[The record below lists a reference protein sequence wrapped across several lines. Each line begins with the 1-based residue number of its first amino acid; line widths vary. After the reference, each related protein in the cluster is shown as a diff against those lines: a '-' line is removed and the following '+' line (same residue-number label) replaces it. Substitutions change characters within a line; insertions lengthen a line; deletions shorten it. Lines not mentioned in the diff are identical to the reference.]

1 MADIIIKMQT
11 EYKIDLDTY
20 NGPLDLLLYLI
31 RREEVDIYDIPI
43 TKITDQY
50 MAYLNELQS
59 IDIGL
64 AGDFL
69 VMASTLMYVKS
80 QTLLPRSEETDEE
93 EIEDPRLELV
103 KQLLEYKR
111 YKEASSTMTKLSEER
126 SQRFSRP
133 EERLIDDGKEDEDKL
148 NLDDVDVWKLAEFF
162 SGFMKQTLGDV
173 IQNIVYDD
181 TPVHI
186 YMDKVLGRLNRTHSI
201 SLKELLYDSQGK
213 AELIGFFLAL
223 LELVRLKE
231 IKLEQTQD
239 FDEIQITANNN

>member
-1 MADIIIKMQT
+1 MQT

-43 TKITDQY
+43 AKITDQY
-50 MAYLNELQS
+50 LAYLNELQS

-80 QTLLPRSEETDEE
+80 QTLLPRSEIIDEE
-93 EIEDPRLELV
+93 DGDDPRLGLV
-103 KQLLEYKR
+103 KQLLEYKI
-111 YKEASSTMTKLSEER
+111 YKEATTAMTRLSEER

-133 EERLIDDGKEDEDKL
+133 EERLIDYGKEEDEKL
-148 NLDDVDVWKLAEFF
+148 NLDEVDVWKLAQFF

-173 IQNIVYDD
+173 IKKIIYDD
-181 TPVHI
+181 TPVHV
-186 YMDKVLGRLNRTHSI
+186 YMDKVLSRLMNVYAI
-201 SLKELLYDSQGK
+201 SLKELLCDSQGR

-223 LELVRLKE
+223 LELVRLKK
-231 IKLEQTQD
+231 IKLEQTRD
-239 FDEIQITANNN
+239 FDEIRITANNN

>member
-1 MADIIIKMQT
+1 MQT

-43 TKITDQY
+43 TKITNQY

-80 QTLLPRSEETDEE
+80 QTLLPRSEITDEE
-93 EIEDPRLELV
+93 DMEDPRLELV

-111 YKEASSTMTKLSEER
+111 YKEATSTMTRLSEER

-133 EERLIDDGKEDEDKL
+133 EERLIDDGKEDDGKL
-148 NLDDVDVWKLAEFF
+148 NLDDVDVWKLAQFF

-173 IQNIVYDD
+173 IQKIVYDD
-181 TPVHI
+181 TPVHV
-186 YMDKVLGRLNRTHSI
+186 YMDKVLNRLTRASAV
-201 SLKELLYDSQGK
+201 SLKELLYESQGRS
-213 AELIGFFLAL
+213 ELIGFFLAL
-223 LELVRLKE
+223 LELVRLKK

-239 FDEIQITANNN
+239 FDEIQITANDN

>member
-1 MADIIIKMQT
+1 MQT
-11 EYKIDLDTY
+11 EYKIDLDAY

-50 MAYLNELQS
+50 MAYLSELQS

-80 QTLLPRSEETDEE
+80 QTLLPRSEVTEE
-93 EIEDPRLELV
+93 EDMDDPRLELV

-111 YKEASSTMTKLSEER
+111 YREVSLAMTRLSEER

-133 EERLIDDGKEDEDKL
+133 EVRLIDDGKEDDGKL
-148 NLDDVDVWKLAEFF
+148 NLEEVDVWKLAQFF

-173 IQNIVYDD
+173 IQKIVYDD

-186 YMDKVLGRLNRTHSI
+186 YMDKVLNRLAKAYVI
-201 SLKELLYDSQGK
+201 SLRELLCDHQGK
-213 AELIGFFLAL
+213 
-223 LELVRLKE
+223 
-231 IKLEQTQD
+231 
-239 FDEIQITANNN
+239 

>member
-1 MADIIIKMQT
+1 MQT

-31 RREEVDIYDIPI
+31 SREEVDIYDIPI
-43 TKITDQY
+43 TKITNQY
-50 MAYLNELQS
+50 VAYLNELQS

-80 QTLLPRSEETDEE
+80 QTLLPRSEKMDEE
-93 EIEDPRLELV
+93 EIEDPRRELV

-111 YKEASSTMTKLSEER
+111 YKEASSTMTKMSEER

-133 EERLIDDGKEDEDKL
+133 EERLVDDGKEEDDKL
-148 NLDDVDVWKLAEFF
+148 NLDEVDVWKLAEFF

-181 TPVHI
+181 TPVQI
-186 YMDKVLGRLNRTHSI
+186 YMDKVLSRLNRTYSI
-201 SLKELLYDSQGK
+201 SLGELLHGSRGRV
-213 AELIGFFLAL
+213 ELIGFFLAL

-231 IKLEQTQD
+231 IKLEQSQD

>member
-1 MADIIIKMQT
+1 
-11 EYKIDLDTY
+11 
-20 NGPLDLLLYLI
+20 
-31 RREEVDIYDIPI
+31 
-43 TKITDQY
+43 

-80 QTLLPRSEETDEE
+80 QTLLPRSEVTDEE
-93 EIEDPRLELV
+93 DVEDPRLELV

-111 YKEASSTMTKLSEER
+111 YKEATTTMARLSEER

-133 EERLIDDGKEDEDKL
+133 EERLIDGGKEEDEKL
-148 NLDDVDVWKLAEFF
+148 NLDEVDVWKLAQFF

-173 IQNIVYDD
+173 IEKIVYDD
-181 TPVHI
+181 TPVHV
-186 YMDKVLGRLNRTHSI
+186 YMDKVLHRLINVYAI
-201 SLKELLYDSQGK
+201 SLKELLHGSQGK
-213 AELIGFFLAL
+213 EEIIGFFLAL

-231 IKLEQTQD
+231 IKLEQTRD
-239 FDEIQITANNN
+239 FDEIQITANRN

>member
-1 MADIIIKMQT
+1 MQT

-43 TKITDQY
+43 TKITNQY

-80 QTLLPRSEETDEE
+80 QTLLPRSEITDEDDM
-93 EIEDPRLELV
+93 EDPRLELV

-111 YKEASSTMTKLSEER
+111 YKEATSTMTRLSEER

-133 EERLIDDGKEDEDKL
+133 EERLIDDGKEDDEKL
-148 NLDDVDVWKLAEFF
+148 NLEDVDVWKLAQFF

-173 IQNIVYDD
+173 IQKIVYDD
-181 TPVHI
+181 TPVHV
-186 YMDKVLGRLNRTHSI
+186 YMDKVLNRLTRASAV
-201 SLKELLYDSQGK
+201 SLKELLYESQGRS
-213 AELIGFFLAL
+213 ELIGFFLAL
-223 LELVRLKE
+223 LELVRLKK

-239 FDEIQITANNN
+239 FDEIQITANDN

>member
-1 MADIIIKMQT
+1 MQT

-31 RREEVDIYDIPI
+31 RREEVDVYDIPI
-43 TKITDQY
+43 AKITDQY

-80 QTLLPRSEETDEE
+80 QTLLPRSEVTDEE
-93 EIEDPRLELV
+93 DLEDPRLELV

-111 YKEASSTMTKLSEER
+111 YKEATTTMTRLSEER
-126 SQRFSRP
+126 GQRFSRP
-133 EERLIDDGKEDEDKL
+133 KERLIDDGKEEDEKV
-148 NLDDVDVWKLAEFF
+148 NLDEVDVWKLAQFF

-173 IQNIVYDD
+173 IQKIVYDD
-181 TPVHI
+181 TPVHV
-186 YMDKVLGRLNRTHSI
+186 YMDKVLHRLINAYAI
-201 SLKELLYDSQGK
+201 SLKELLCDSQGK
-213 AELIGFFLAL
+213 EEIIGFFLAL
-223 LELVRLKE
+223 LELVRLKK
-231 IKLEQTQD
+231 IKLEQTLD
-239 FDEIQITANNN
+239 FDEIRITANNN

>member
-1 MADIIIKMQT
+1 MQT

-31 RREEVDIYDIPI
+31 RREEVDIYDIQI

-80 QTLLPRSEETDEE
+80 QTLLPRSEITDEE
-93 EIEDPRLELV
+93 DGEDPRLELV

-111 YKEASSTMTKLSEER
+111 YKEATTTMSRLSEVR

-133 EERLIDDGKEDEDKL
+133 EERLIDAGKEEGEKL
-148 NLDDVDVWKLAEFF
+148 NLDDVDVWKLAQFF

-173 IQNIVYDD
+173 IKKIVYDD
-181 TPVHI
+181 TPVHV
-186 YMDKVLGRLNRTHSI
+186 YMDKVLNRLMSADAI

-213 AELIGFFLAL
+213 TEIIGFFLAL
-223 LELVRLKE
+223 LELVRLKK
-231 IKLEQTQD
+231 IKLKQTQD
-239 FDEIQITANNN
+239 FDEIRITANNN

>member
-1 MADIIIKMQT
+1 MQT

-93 EIEDPRLELV
+93 EMEDPRLELV

-111 YKEASSTMTKLSEER
+111 YKEASSAMTKMSEER

-133 EERLIDDGKEDEDKL
+133 EERLVDDGKEDGDRL
-148 NLDDVDVWKLAEFF
+148 NLEDVDVWKLAEFF

-186 YMDKVLGRLNRTHSI
+186 YMDKVLNRLAKTYVI

-223 LELVRLKE
+223 LELVRLKQ

-239 FDEIQITANNN
+239 FDEIQITANNNN